1 MVERKRRLVSGACI
15 CPLVELG
22 ELLPNTFFWPRVN
35 WSSFFFFF
43 PSGFTSYLLWRWI
56 RLKGSNLKKK
66 QLKEDVFWERASVPD
81 SQETG
86 RAAEDD
92 APRRTGVWV
101 CSTKLLQG
109 QDPPGCMPGYQAM
122 PAVWTK
128 QSGCLPL
135 YLALSQTGRKKIPA
149 NLQGVPDCSPLQLQN
164 WSLRVL
170 RGIPIFAFYT
180 REGLKYL
187 FSSWLVCNTNGEP
200 VNLPHWPHPEKD
212 LKTDTLNAHILGW
225 SGSTLWQQTHQSTA
239 EVGQILALLQKP
251 PWILHAETSQNEDTQ
266 HSKK

>member
-1 MVERKRRLVSGACI
+1 MEHVFAPWWNLGSSYQILFFDQELTDRL
-15 CPLVELG
+15 
-22 ELLPNTFFWPRVN
+22 
-35 WSSFFFFF
+35 FFFF

-122 PAVWTK
+122 PAVWTIRMPALVPCTQPDWQEENSSK
-128 QSGCLPL
+128 LARCPRLLATATPELIPQGFAWYTNFCIL
-135 YLALSQTGRKKIPA
+135 YPRRPE
-149 NLQGVPDCSPLQLQN
+149 
-164 WSLRVL
+164 
-170 RGIPIFAFYT
+170 IFIFF
-180 REGLKYL
+180 LI
-187 FSSWLVCNTNGEP
+187 SM
-200 VNLPHWPHPEKD
+200 
-212 LKTDTLNAHILGW
+212 
-225 SGSTLWQQTHQSTA
+225 
-239 EVGQILALLQKP
+239 
-251 PWILHAETSQNEDTQ
+251 
-266 HSKK
+266 